1 MLPEDITKEAVMP
14 LTPSEPLPLVVEL
27 NQDNS
32 QKSFSEKSGGVEHWC
47 TQDQQLVCSDDMTPE
62 L

>member
-47 TQDQQLVCSDDMTPE
+47 TQDQQLVCSGDMTPE